1 MDQRHQLR
9 TGSDSTIE
17 TDATQKAAA
26 GMAQRIETPED
37 LIRLDR
43 ESITVPSALSTR
55 LAESLQ
61 SQAPSDTQH
70 PWWRRWLGQTSRP

>member
-9 TGSDSTIE
+9 TGSESTVE

-26 GMAQRIETPED
+26 AAARRIETPED

-43 ESITVPSALSTR
+43 ESIAVPVDLPTR
-55 LAESLQ
+55 LAASLR
-61 SQAPSDTQH
+61 SGVTGDLPR
-70 PWWRRWLGQTSRP
+70 PWWRRWWDGTPRP